1 MLDTQVDE
9 NEHASAD
16 AMTVVDVIFRELR
29 QGFLTWECWRL
40 VKLGCNS
47 DVRAMEIGV

>member
-16 AMTVVDVIFRELR
+16 AMTVVDILFRELR
-29 QGFLTWECWRL
+29 QCSLTWECWRL
-40 VKLGCNS
+40 IKLGRNS
-47 DVRAMEIGV
+47 DVRAMAIGV